1 MECKDNRGAALGQG
15 PGSTAK
21 DTHNKVFK
29 PFIELCVLVAQSY
42 LTLFN
47 PMDCS
52 LSGSSVHGILQVRIL
67 ERVAIPFFTGSS

>member
-1 MECKDNRGAALGQG
+1 MIFMGSLECQTSGDGTVERIL
-15 PGSTAK
+15 
-21 DTHNKVFK
+21 VCVCVCVCV
-29 PFIELCVLVAQSY
+29 CVLVAQSY

>member
-1 MECKDNRGAALGQG
+1 MIFMESLGCQTSGDGAVERIL
-15 PGSTAK
+15 
-21 DTHNKVFK
+21 VCVCVCVCV
-29 PFIELCVLVAQSY
+29 CVLVAQSY

-52 LSGSSVHGILQVRIL
+52 LSGFSVHGILQVRIL